1 MMDARVS
8 NIEAFRRWRDWKPWG
23 DNDEEPTIDDLVRHI
38 TLDEPSEAMK
48 AGKALH
54 KALEHSAPGEF
65 DTLSA
70 DGYTFHL
77 AGGEIVLPEIREVR
91 SARNYGSLMVTGK
104 ADCVRGLTVTDHK
117 TTARFDAESYLAGC
131 QWKFY
136 LELFGADVF
145 QWNVFEIKET
155 DPKVYRVGEPQIL
168 KAYRYPEIGRDC
180 ADLAAEYLQFA
191 RTYLPA
197 DFDPLAREAAE
208 E

>member
-1 MMDARVS
+1 MATARVS
-8 NIEAFRRWRDWKPWG
+8 NIEAFRRWRDWKPLH
-23 DNDEEPTIDDLVRHI
+23 DEDEPTVDDLVRRI
-38 TLDEPSEAMK
+38 MTDAPSEAML

-54 KALEHSAPGEF
+54 KALEHASEGEF
-65 DTLSA
+65 EQLSA

-77 AGGEIVLPEIREVR
+77 TGGEISLPEIREVR

-117 TTARFDAESYLAGC
+117 TTAKFDPEGYLAGC

-136 LELFGADVF
+136 LELFGANEF
-145 QWNVFEIKET
+145 RWNVFEIKET
-155 DPKVYRVGEPQIL
+155 AAKSYRVGEPQVL
-168 KAYRYPEIGRDC
+168 TAYRYPELGQDC
-180 ADLAAEYLQFA
+180 ADLAAEYLEFA
-191 RTYLPA
+191 RAYLPA